1 MPSTGKCLVPVRPC
15 VSSSS
20 TTSIRTARS
29 RASVLYCLYVRP
41 CDGRCLTIRRRS
53 AADDAV
59 VILVVS
65 LAFVAKVTAQP
76 DPLRCI
82 VTDVIADDEAIGP
95 GDYLTIEPPSGPQ
108 LALVE
113 AMSGDA
119 GSYRFTC
126 RLVTAKPL
134 YLLEAYVRLPE
145 EDELRVAFDVA
156 GSPIEFGEIAKV
168 GVHIPVRCEAKAI
181 AENHSAVFGLSG
193 TGKTTLLGRILEEV
207 LLHHASTQIVVVD
220 PNSDFSKFGT
230 PLSAME
236 VNQHGDCAKMP
247 AAAIATDQA
256 KLNVKPE
263 LIDKPLLNI
272 ARFTPDE
279 LLRVVQQSMS
289 LDARLLLDRIRKSL
303 EIVQRSVT
311 GSALEQELAA
321 IFTALNTSTAHPV
334 LDELATW
341 VERIHHRNAGLE
353 ALHFAREL
361 SRSEV
366 LADVKSDA
374 IDAATHST
382 HRFVELNVARQ
393 PTAERAFLTAEV
405 LRALWNRNLDPARR
419 RNTLIVIDEAHN
431 IVPAGITSAS
441 GEWVN
446 RIASEGRKY
455 ALRLMLVSQRPAKI
469 HPDALDNCR
478 NITVLRIQ
486 NQDDLDAL
494 ARRTA
499 EVSPALMSR
508 VALLPDHHAL
518 IYGPTAAP
526 VVVRTGRRRMA

>member
-1 MPSTGKCLVPVRPC
+1 
-15 VSSSS
+15 
-20 TTSIRTARS
+20 
-29 RASVLYCLYVRP
+29 
-41 CDGRCLTIRRRS
+41 
-53 AADDAV
+53 
-59 VILVVS
+59 
-65 LAFVAKVTAQP
+65 LAFIAKVTAQP
-76 DPLRCI
+76 DPSRCI
-82 VTDVIADDEAIGP
+82 VTDIITDEDAIGP
-95 GDYLTIEPPSGPQ
+95 GDYLTIESSRGPQ

-113 AMSGDA
+113 AMSGCT

-134 YLLEAYVRLPE
+134 YLLEAYVRFPKD
-145 EDELRVAFDVA
+145 DELRVAFDVA
-156 GSPIEFGEIAKV
+156 GPAIEFGEIARV

-193 TGKTTLLGRILEEV
+193 TGKTSLLGRILEEV
-207 LLHHASTQIVVVD
+207 LLHHVNTQVVVVD

-230 PLSAME
+230 PLSATE
-236 VNQHGDCAKMP
+236 VNQHGDCAKMTP
-247 AAAIATDQA
+247 AAITADQV
-256 KLNVKPE
+256 KLNVKLE

-279 LLRVVQQSMS
+279 LQRMMQHSLSMG
-289 LDARLLLDRIRKSL
+289 ARLLLDRIRKSL

-311 GSALEQELAA
+311 GSALVQELAA
-321 IFTALNTSTAHPV
+321 IFTALNTSTVHPV
-334 LDELATW
+334 LDDLAMW
-341 VERIHHRNAGLE
+341 VARIHHRDAALE
-353 ALHFAREL
+353 ALHFAHEL
-361 SRSEV
+361 SRSEI

-382 HRFVELNVARQ
+382 HHFVELNVARQ
-393 PTAERAFLTAEV
+393 PTAERAFFASEV

-431 IVPAGITSAS
+431 IVPAGVTSAS

-469 HPDALDNCR
+469 HSDALDNCR

-508 VALLPDHHAL
+508 VALLPDYHAL